1 VITGA
6 FSLTRQ
12 AIQLGFL
19 PRTEIRFTSEAH
31 AGQVYLPQ
39 VNWFIMFGVIVL
51 VVMFKSSSSLAS
63 AYGIA
68 VTGTMVVTS
77 VMAISVIWK
86 YWQWPLWVT
95 LAMMLPLLAIDVIFL
110 GANSLKIHEGGYV
123 PLALGGV
130 LMLVMWTWR
139 KGSRIVFEKTRRLEM
154 PLADLIGSLS
164 KRTPHCVPGT
174 AVFFT
179 SDPESAPTALLHS
192 LKHYKVLHENNV
204 VLTIRTS
211 DLPSVPPEDKVKIE
225 KLTDIFSRVIIT
237 YGYMETPDVPKA
249 MGLARKL
256 GWKFNIMTTSFF
268 LSRRSVQASKSEG
281 MPIWQDKIFIAL
293 ARNAND
299 ASHYFRL
306 PTDRVVEVGSQIT
319 V

>member
-1 VITGA
+1 M
-6 FSLTRQ
+6 
-12 AIQLGFL
+12 
-19 PRTEIRFTSEAH
+19 EIRFTSEAH
-31 AGQVYLPQ
+31 AGQIYMPQ
-39 VNWFIMFGVIVL
+39 VNWLIMFGVLIL
-51 VVMFKSSSSLAS
+51 VVMFRSSSSLAS

-77 VMAISVIWK
+77 MMAIFVIWK
-86 YWQWPLWVT
+86 YWKWPLWAA

-110 GANSLKIHEGGYV
+110 GANSLKVFEGGYV
-123 PLALGGV
+123 PLALGA
-130 LMLVMWTWR
+130 LIILVMWTWR
-139 KGSRIVFEKTRRLEM
+139 RGSRILFAKTRRLEV
-154 PLADLIGSLS
+154 PLAGLVNSLA
-164 KRTPHCVPGT
+164 KRPPHRVPGT

-211 DLPSVPPEDKVKIE
+211 DLPRVADGDRVKIE
-225 KLTDIFSRVIIT
+225 KLNDLFSRMTVNF
-237 YGYMETPDVPKA
+237 GYTETPDVPHA
-249 MGLARKL
+249 LGIARKL

-268 LSRRSVQASKSEG
+268 LSRRSVRASKQQG
-281 MPIWQDKIFIAL
+281 MPVWQDKLFISL
-293 ARNAND
+293 ARNADD

-306 PTDRVVEVGSQIT
+306 PTDRVVEVGSQIK